1 MRLLKKK
8 KEFERRD
15 AFVTVPTSNLQST
28 SLAQSVKSDVTARS
42 QQPHLTSQVPR
53 LSTFRAGLDHDVS
66 PSPVSLPPDISATAG
81 GRDSPQVERQP
92 RSLTAVPSQFNTAA
106 PAPQGHCRSASV
118 KSSKEALTSDRK
130 SKIFSHAEALQQQR
144 VKRVYL

>member
-1 MRLLKKK
+1 M
-8 KEFERRD
+8 
-15 AFVTVPTSNLQST
+15 TVPTSNLQST

-81 GRDSPQVERQP
+81 GGDSPQVERQP
-92 RSLTAVPSQFNTAA
+92 RSLTAVPSQFNTAVPA
-106 PAPQGHCRSASV
+106 APQGHCRSASV

>member
-1 MRLLKKK
+1 M
-8 KEFERRD
+8 
-15 AFVTVPTSNLQST
+15 TVPTSNLQST
-28 SLAQSVKSDVTARS
+28 SLAQSVKSDVTVRS

-66 PSPVSLPPDISATAG
+66 PSPVSLPPDISATSG
-81 GRDSPQVERQP
+81 GGDSPQVERQP

-106 PAPQGHCRSASV
+106 PAAPQGHCRSASV